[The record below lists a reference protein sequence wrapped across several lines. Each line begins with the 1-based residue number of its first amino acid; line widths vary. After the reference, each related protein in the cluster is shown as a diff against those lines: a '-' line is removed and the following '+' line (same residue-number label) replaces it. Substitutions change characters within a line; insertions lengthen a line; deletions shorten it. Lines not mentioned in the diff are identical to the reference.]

1 MADPY
6 FDLIVNADLA
16 ENKYPK
22 DLEAVQAGDGHK
34 CLMAQVLTK
43 ELWEKLKNHKTAS
56 AGWTLARAINTGTCY
71 PTSFVGCHAGDLE
84 SYTDYKE
91 LFYPVIEMYHKG
103 YKTDGS
109 MKHVTDMDV
118 SKITTNLESNS
129 QAKIISTRIR
139 CARNLK
145 MFPLNP
151 GGTKQTRLDIADM
164 MEKVFATLEGDLAG
178 TFYRHTSMTPEQT
191 KSLVDRHF
199 LFRGKDKMQAAS
211 GYHADWPHGRG
222 IFVSNDEK
230 FLLWI
235 NEGDHIR
242 IISME
247 QGGDVKSVFSRLSRG
262 VAAIEAGL
270 QKVNGRDDVYMH
282 DEILGKIACC
292 PSNLGT
298 CMRGSV
304 HILVPKLIAKIGFD
318 EIDKIARGMSC
329 QARGSSGEHSE
340 VVDRIDV
347 SNWRRLG
354 FPEYELV
361 QDMIKCANR
370 LAEMEDAIPDPYFD
384 LIMNADL
391 AENKYPKD
399 LEAVQAGDG
408 HKSLMAQAMTKQLWE
423 KLKNHKTA
431 SAGWTLA
438 RAINTGTC
446 YPTSFVGCHAGDLE
460 SYTDYKE
467 LFYPVIEMYHKGY
480 KTDGSMKHVTDMD
493 VSKITTNL
501 ESNSQAKIIS
511 TRIRCARNLKMFPL
525 NPGGTKQT
533 RLDIA
538 DMMEKVFATLE
549 GDLAGTFYRHTSM
562 TPEQT
567 KSLVD
572 RHFLFRG
579 KDKMQAASGY
589 HADWPHGRGIFVSND
604 EKFLLWINEG
614 DHIRIIS
621 MEQGGDVKSVFSRL
635 SRGVAAIEA
644 GLQKVN
650 GRDDVYMHD
659 EILGKI
665 ACCPSNLGTCMRG
678 SVHILVPKLIAKI
691 GFDEI
696 DKIARGMSCQARGS
710 SGEHSE
716 VVDRIDVSNWRRL
729 GFPEYEL
736 VQDMI
741 KCANRLAEME
751 DEC

>member
-118 SKITTNLESNS
+118 SKITTDLQGNS

-139 CARNLK
+139 TARNLK

-151 GGTKQTRLDIADM
+151 GGTKETRLEIADM

-191 KSLVDRHF
+191 
-199 LFRGKDKMQAAS
+199 Q
-211 GYHADWPHGRG
+211 
-222 IFVSNDEK
+222 N
-230 FLLWI
+230 
-235 NEGDHIR
+235 
-242 IISME
+242 
-247 QGGDVKSVFSRLSRG
+247 
-262 VAAIEAGL
+262 
-270 QKVNGRDDVYMH
+270 
-282 DEILGKIACC
+282 
-292 PSNLGT
+292 
-298 CMRGSV
+298 
-304 HILVPKLIAKIGFD
+304 
-318 EIDKIARGMSC
+318 
-329 QARGSSGEHSE
+329 
-340 VVDRIDV
+340 
-347 SNWRRLG
+347 
-354 FPEYELV
+354 
-361 QDMIKCANR
+361 
-370 LAEMEDAIPDPYFD
+370 
-384 LIMNADL
+384 
-391 AENKYPKD
+391 
-399 LEAVQAGDG
+399 
-408 HKSLMAQAMTKQLWE
+408 
-423 KLKNHKTA
+423 
-431 SAGWTLA
+431 
-438 RAINTGTC
+438 
-446 YPTSFVGCHAGDLE
+446 
-460 SYTDYKE
+460 
-467 LFYPVIEMYHKGY
+467 
-480 KTDGSMKHVTDMD
+480 
-493 VSKITTNL
+493 
-501 ESNSQAKIIS
+501 
-511 TRIRCARNLKMFPL
+511 
-525 NPGGTKQT
+525 
-533 RLDIA
+533 
-538 DMMEKVFATLE
+538 
-549 GDLAGTFYRHTSM
+549 
-562 TPEQT
+562 
-567 KSLVD
+567 LVD